1 MKKKPKKKPVGR
13 PKKKLRFTDAD
24 LEKLATMQCTR
35 EEIAAFVGC
44 SVSTLK
50 RNFDPPIKRGWDRG
64 KISLRRVMFDKAIRG
79 NTTMMIWLS
88 KNYLGMKDK
97 VESSEEKEPL
107 PWTYEMEENNGEQ

>member
-1 MKKKPKKKPVGR
+1 MKNKPKKNPVGR
-13 PKKKLRFTDAD
+13 PKKKLEYKDSD

-79 NTTMMIWLS
+79 NVTMMIWLS

-107 PWTYEMEENNGEQ
+107 PWSYSIEEEGV